1 MTSRISIDVITLLR
15 ELRCQYMTMIKTN
28 FQLTV
33 VVTVFLYIAR
43 SLRSKL
49 GGAAPEKNRAT
60 SSQHLLIEMLHTCA
74 SVGTMQIVEKLILRR
89 SLCQDPPEYD
99 DIPERP
105 VR

>member
-15 ELRCQYMTMIKTN
+15 ELRCQYMTMIN
-28 FQLTV
+28 VPL
-33 VVTVFLYIAR
+33 IAR

-74 SVGTMQIVEKLILRR
+74 SMGTMQIVEKLILRT

-105 VR
+105 VQ

>member
-1 MTSRISIDVITLLR
+1 MSIYDNDQNEFSTYSCGNRVPL
-15 ELRCQYMTMIKTN
+15 
-28 FQLTV
+28 
-33 VVTVFLYIAR
+33 IAR

>member
-1 MTSRISIDVITLLR
+1 MSIYDNDQNEFSTYNCGNRVPL
-15 ELRCQYMTMIKTN
+15 
-28 FQLTV
+28 
-33 VVTVFLYIAR
+33 IAR